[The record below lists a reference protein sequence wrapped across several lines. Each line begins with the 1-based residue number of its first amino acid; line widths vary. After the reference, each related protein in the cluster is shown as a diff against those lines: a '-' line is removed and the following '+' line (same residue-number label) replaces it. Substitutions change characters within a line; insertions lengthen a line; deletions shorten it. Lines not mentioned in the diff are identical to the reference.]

1 VPLSPL
7 LEDEQPLTPEAGYL
21 VAQLRE
27 PTCSEEQAIAMTL
40 ENYPALTEDETRS
53 WWRVGA
59 FRRAVREAREVAKG
73 YAAEDAAGGA
83 PIVHDRAQ
91 SPDAYAVPAEE
102 AFSGA
107 AGTRS
112 SWFAWLGA

>member
-1 VPLSPL
+1 LPRSPFLDDDKPLRA
-7 LEDEQPLTPEAGYL
+7 EAGYL
-21 VAQLRE
+21 VAQLRW
-27 PTCSEEQAIAMTL
+27 PTTTEEEAIAMTI
-40 ENYPALTEDETRS
+40 ENFPSLTEDEIRS

-73 YAAEDAAGGA
+73 YAEEDAAGGA
-83 PIVHDRAQ
+83 PIVNTDH
-91 SPDAYAVPAEE
+91 DAYAVPAEE

-112 SWFAWLGA
+112 SWFSWLGA

>member
-27 PTCSEEQAIAMTL
+27 PTCSEEEAIALTI
-40 ENYPALTEDETRS
+40 ENYPALTEDEIRS

-59 FRRAVREAREVAKG
+59 FRRAVKEARVVAKA
-73 YAAEDAAGGA
+73 YADEDAAGGA
-83 PIVHDRAQ
+83 MAIVTADHD
-91 SPDAYAVPAEE
+91 PNAVPAEE

>member
-1 VPLSPL
+1 MTLSPL
-7 LEDEQPLTPEAGYL
+7 RDDEQPLSFEAGFL

-27 PTCSEEQAIAMTL
+27 PTCSEEEAIAMTL
-40 ENYPALTEDETRS
+40 QNYPALNEDQVRS

-59 FRRAVREAREVAKG
+59 FRRAVREAREVARG
-73 YAAEDAAGGA
+73 YAEEDAAGGVSTSTPA
-83 PIVHDRAQ
+83 VDP
-91 SPDAYAVPAEE
+91 YAVSAEE

-112 SWFAWLGA
+112 SWFSWLGA